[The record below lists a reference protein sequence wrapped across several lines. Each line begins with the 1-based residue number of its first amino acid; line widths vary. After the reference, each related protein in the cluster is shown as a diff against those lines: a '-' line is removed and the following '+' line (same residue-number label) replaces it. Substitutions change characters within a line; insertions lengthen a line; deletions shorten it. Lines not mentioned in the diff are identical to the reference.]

1 MESLF
6 DWIGNSSVGIFM
18 AENATAF
25 PMTEGIHVLAISIV
39 IGVIAVVDLRL
50 VGLASKSYRVTRLSS
65 TLLPLTWIAFV
76 VAVITGGLLFASKPQ
91 AYFDNTYFRVK
102 MVALVL
108 AGLNMLVFHFLT
120 WRGVASWDASDRVP
134 PAARAAGVV
143 SLILWVVVVTC
154 GRWIGFTMDPF

>member
-6 DWIGNSSVGIFM
+6 DWIGNSSFGIFM

-25 PMTEGIHVLAISIV
+25 PMTEAIHVLAISIV

-91 AYFDNTYFRVK
+91 AYFDNFYFRVK

-108 AGLNMLVFHFLT
+108 AGLNMMVFHFLT
-120 WRGVASWDASDRVP
+120 WRGVESWDTSDRMP
-134 PAARAAGVV
+134 PAARAAGFI
-143 SLILWVVVVTC
+143 SLVLWVVVVTC

>member
-6 DWIGNSSVGIFM
+6 DWIGNSSFGIFM

-25 PMTEGIHVLAISIV
+25 PMTEAIHVLAISIV

-91 AYFDNTYFRVK
+91 AYFDNLYFRIK

-108 AGLNMLVFHFLT
+108 AGLNMMVFHLLT
-120 WRGVASWDASDRVP
+120 WRGVASWDASDRMP
-134 PAARAAGVV
+134 PAARAAGFI
-143 SLILWVVVVTC
+143 SLALWVVVVTC

>member
-6 DWIGNSSVGIFM
+6 DWIGNSSVGVYM

-25 PMTEGIHVLAISIV
+25 PLVEGLHVLSISIV

-50 VGLASKSYRVTRLSS
+50 VGLASKSYRVTRLSG

-76 VAVITGGLLFASKPQ
+76 AAVITGLLLFASKPQ
-91 AYFDNTYFRVK
+91 GYFDNIFFRVK
-102 MVALVL
+102 MITLVL
-108 AGLNMLVFHFLT
+108 AGVNMLVFHLLT
-120 WRGVASWDASDRVP
+120 WRGVHSWDASDRMP
-134 PAARAAGVV
+134 PGARAAGAI
-143 SLILWVVVVTC
+143 SLVLWVVVVIC